1 MEKSSYVVI
10 SVGSTQQR
18 DNRLKEIIDGL
29 NLDPTSNLIF
39 EKEANRVKVYH
50 RVGTGLKILI
60 RTYVVVVIT
69 AHINLQPLSGFTGK
83 VNFHLDET
91 IDQLTEIIRQL
102 NYLNGAKEIKAS
114 GVERS
119 FQEMLSII
127 TNATT

>member
-1 MEKSSYVVI
+1 MENSYVVI

-18 DNRLKEIIDGL
+18 DNKLKEIVDGI
-29 NLDPTSNLIF
+29 NLDPTSNLLF
-39 EKEANRVKVYH
+39 EKDVNKIKVYH

-83 VNFHLDET
+83 INFHLDET

-102 NYLNGAKEIKAS
+102 NYLNGTKEIKS
-114 GVERS
+114 SNKDRS
-119 FQEMLSII
+119 FQEMLEFL